1 MLETSQK
8 YKDAIASHEVQH
20 ISGYITTKKGIKID
34 LTENVLVGTPSYTR
48 QCTSSEDEFGVGQ
61 IYTGTANVTIDL
73 PGIRREDL
81 RGGTLR
87 LEFRAGQSELITLGT
102 WTITDPRRDASGNI
116 SITASDCISK
126 LDVPINDPW
135 VGVTTL
141 ESRMI
146 KVTELTGVKFAQ
158 TPQEIYQ
165 MIDNGLSI
173 YFGSHFCNSCRAEVV
188 AIAQLIGG
196 FACDDRY
203 GQIIFKKFGKEP
215 VKGISADERHSVFL
229 AEYTFGL
236 RGIAYDNGYGHT
248 TTVPF
253 GSDKPEPNTEAVITL
268 SDNPFMLVSPNQSTS
283 EIDRGT
289 KIYLEPIA
297 RNLNIPDWTPGQI
310 EYYGDPA
317 LELGDM
323 ITVTGGINGENST
336 NFLITAE
343 SWQFRGPHTLISAG
357 AADYGDASYTAG
369 TQKTQ
374 SQQIIT
380 EINMTKS
387 IAAIELK
394 SYEGVLTDVLR
405 TVAEGGFSCRED
417 TVVFVCVT
425 ANVVGLGASEVR
437 INVLYDGVKQTVYA
451 VEKSVEN
458 GVMTMHFSLNVM
470 ASAGTHTVS
479 VEAVGN
485 AEIQRITA
493 CVWGQGIVGEQA
505 FSTGSAEYKYIIS
518 SGSATIIE
526 YIGSSKKPSV
536 PAVLGGA
543 AVKVIG
549 NTAFI
554 DSDVEFVYIPEG
566 VEKIL

>member
-1 MLETSQK
+1 MLETSQE
-8 YKDAIASHEVQH
+8 YKAAIALKQQQH
-20 ISGYITTKKGIKID
+20 IFGEINTRKGEKIY
-34 LTENVLVGTPSYTR
+34 LSNEVLVGDPSYTR
-48 QCTSSEDEFGVGQ
+48 QCTSAEDEFEIGQ
-61 IYTGTANVTIDL
+61 MYTGTANIMVYL
-73 PGIRREDL
+73 PGKRREDL
-81 RGGTLR
+81 RGGSLL
-87 LEFRAGQSELITLGT
+87 LEFRAGQSEFITLGA

-126 LDVPINDPW
+126 LDVPITDNYI
-135 VGVTTL
+135 GAINL
-141 ESRMI
+141 ESRME
-146 KVTELTGVKFAQ
+146 KVTELTGVSFAQ

-165 MIDNGLSI
+165 MLGGSSI
-173 YFGSHFCNSCRAEVV
+173 YFGSHYCNSCRAEVA

-203 GQIIFKKFGKEP
+203 GRIIFKKFGKEP
-215 VKGISADERHSVFL
+215 VMNISADDRHGVSL

-236 RGIAYDNGYGHT
+236 RGVAYDNGYGHT
-248 TTVPF
+248 TTLPF
-253 GSDKPEPNTEAVITL
+253 GTEKPEPNTAAVITL
-268 SDNPFMLVSPNQSTS
+268 SNNPYMDISPNQSES
-283 EIDRGT
+283 DIDRGT
-289 KIYLEPIA
+289 KMYLRPIA
-297 RNLNIPDWTPGQI
+297 ENLNIPDWTPGQI

-323 ITVTGGINGENST
+323 ITVTGGINGEHSA

-357 AADYGDASYTAG
+357 AAEGGNTSAVSAP
-369 TQKTQ
+369 KTQ
-374 SQQIIT
+374 TQQILT
-380 EINMTKS
+380 SINVTKS
-387 IAAIELK
+387 VAVVELK

-405 TVAEGGFSCRED
+405 TAAEGGFSCREE
-417 TVVFVCVT
+417 TVVFAYATVNT
-425 ANVVGLGASEVR
+425 VGLGASEVR
-437 INVLYDGVKQTVYA
+437 VSVLYDGVKQTVHA

-458 GVMTMHFSLNVM
+458 GVMTIHFGLNIT
-470 ASAGTHTVS
+470 ASAGSHTVS
-479 VEAVGN
+479 VEAAGN

-505 FSTGSAEYKYIIS
+505 VPTNAADYKYTVS
-518 SGSATIIE
+518 GGSATITE

-536 PAVLGGA
+536 PSVLNGA